1 MDSTLHACEGVRLGL
16 TSPDVMA
23 GARNVPECSL
33 CSPVGFARQE
43 RIVCMI
49 KLFLITMMRKNLLC
63 IREKQVAKQYLCLNV
78 PN

>member
-1 MDSTLHACEGVRLGL
+1 
-16 TSPDVMA
+16 MA

-63 IREKQVAKQYLCLNV
+63 IREKKSSQTISVFECAKLTIKHLI
-78 PN
+78 